1 MTFEEWTIKQGFK
14 HPEFGIQVSLTQY
27 ALMQNAWNAAIEAA
41 LAAWNEVDADDI
53 ACLKSS

>member
-1 MTFEEWTIKQGFK
+1 MTFDEWFVQRFSN
-14 HPEFGIQVSLTQY
+14 PDDECY
-27 ALMQNAWNAAIEAA
+27 AFPKEAWNAAIEAA